1 LAPPSLFKSGL
12 ADIAPLSGRTVK
24 SNVGESFSL
33 TLFPFHFRTLASQ
46 RVEGDTSPR
55 RPLGGGEKKFCDRK
69 EDNFVKKID
78 SILTPISFI

>member
-33 TLFPFHFRTLASQ
+33 YGVQS
-46 RVEGDTSPR
+46 
-55 RPLGGGEKKFCDRK
+55 
-69 EDNFVKKID
+69 
-78 SILTPISFI
+78 